1 MGFQGA
7 GRRGVGPTC
16 NESGGFMA
24 SIWIEGLSGRT
35 SPNRSV
41 DRTAFG
47 CYSPV
52 PKMDRILKL
61 FPVFPA
67 TFLSTATPAFPRSA
81 FDAAK
86 RVTSCS
92 LAAVLMT
99 VAAAPAAVQAGSIPP
114 VEGDA
119 VHRQSAVGP
128 LPTAFGHLPSQT
140 AGASLAVPVS
150 GPCDIIPLSPL
161 MRWLCELFLKQD
173 QGGGDID
180 WGQEFRDCR
189 SAGYVVHFERLRDGD
204 REWIKYTCAPPK
216 SL

>member
-1 MGFQGA
+1 MD
-7 GRRGVGPTC
+7 RR
-16 NESGGFMA
+16 
-24 SIWIEGLSGRT
+24 
-35 SPNRSV
+35 
-41 DRTAFG
+41 AFG
-47 CYSPV
+47 TNLTESIGGPDGLRV
-52 PKMDRILKL
+52 LLSRSERGSKTDRILKL
-61 FPVFPA
+61 LPVFPA

-99 VAAAPAAVQAGSIPP
+99 VAAALAAVQAGSIPP